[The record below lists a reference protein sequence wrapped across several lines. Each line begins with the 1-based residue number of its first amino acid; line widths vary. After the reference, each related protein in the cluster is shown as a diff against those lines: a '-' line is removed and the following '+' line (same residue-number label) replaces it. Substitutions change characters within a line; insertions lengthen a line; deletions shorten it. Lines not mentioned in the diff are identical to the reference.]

1 MAARS
6 VTREQLEIEAR
17 NLPRD
22 ERARLAEALIAS
34 LEEEGEIELAWRQ
47 EVRRRIQEL
56 VDGSVHA
63 ISGEDVLAELDE
75 IVKE

>member
-1 MAARS
+1 MAPRS
-6 VTREQLEIEAR
+6 VTREQLESEAR

-34 LEEEGEIELAWRQ
+34 LEDEAENELAWQQ

-56 VDGSVHA
+56 DAGAVQAVP
-63 ISGEDVLAELDE
+63 GEDVLAELDE
-75 IVKE
+75 IVRE

>member
-56 VDGSVHA
+56 DDGSVHA

>member
-1 MAARS
+1 MAPKS
-6 VTREQLEIEAR
+6 VTREQLEAEAR

-34 LEEEGEIELAWRQ
+34 LEEEAEIELAWRQ

-56 VDGSVHA
+56 DAGTVQA
-63 ISGEDVLAELDE
+63 IPGEEVLAELDE
-75 IVKE
+75 IVKQ

>member
-1 MAARS
+1 MRS

-34 LEEEGEIELAWRQ
+34 LEEEAEIEVAWQQ

-56 VDGSVHA
+56 DVGAVQAVPGD
-63 ISGEDVLAELDE
+63 DVLNELDE
-75 IVKE
+75 IVK

>member
-1 MAARS
+1 MVLRS

-34 LEEEGEIELAWRQ
+34 LEEEAEIEVAWQQ
-47 EVRRRIQEL
+47 EVRRRIQEFD
-56 VDGSVHA
+56 VGAVQAVPGD
-63 ISGEDVLAELDE
+63 DVLNELDE
-75 IVKE
+75 IVK